1 MATHTDARVVTQYL
15 GFRIAGEVYGV
26 ELLRV
31 REIIPCGAL
40 TRLPNVPAC
49 LRGVVSRRGRVL
61 RVVGLAVRFGLAE
74 LEVTRRSCVVVF
86 DVGAGEGAGA
96 ITSLGV
102 LVDAVTQVL
111 ELADEDVEPPPA
123 FGTQAS
129 AEFVRGMAELEGK
142 FALLLDVD
150 RALDLRG
157 LVSPDA
163 ALALAGSAAAA
174 PVPDGGE

>member
-1 MATHTDARVVTQYL
+1 MAAHTDARVVTQYL

-40 TRLPNVPAC
+40 TRLPGVPPC
-49 LRGVVSRRGRVL
+49 VRGVVNLRGRVL
-61 RVVGLAVRFGLAE
+61 PVVDLAVRFGLPE
-74 LEVTRRSCVVVF
+74 LTVSRRSCVVVF
-86 DVGAGEGAGA
+86 DVGAVEGVGT
-96 ITSLGV
+96 ITSIGV
-102 LVDAVTQVL
+102 LVDAVTQVM
-111 ELADEDVEPPPA
+111 ELAADDVEPPPA

-157 LVSPDA
+157 VVT
-163 ALALAGSAAAA
+163 AAAA
-174 PVPDGGE
+174 QLLESQAPAVPAGVGAE